1 MQFAEKIRKLVES
14 TAFRFDDVVIPV
26 TISVGA
32 ATMSAVPTS
41 SPAEFVKIADDN
53 LFAAKQGGRNRVVG

>member
-32 ATMSAVPTS
+32 ATMSAVPTLV
-41 SPAEFVKIADDN
+41 A
-53 LFAAKQGGRNRVVG
+53 GRVRQDR